1 MVWGSR
7 PFRLDGLVGYG
18 GAGRYPDTGGYPD
31 IGRYPD
37 TGIQMSA
44 RGIRIPA
51 DKCIV
56 EEAKKALKLI
66 SSIDTSKIVV
76 LFCSRTTS
84 TPIERFVELYFR
96 RQHLSRAL
104 LNSFLCRQQSRQG
117 V

>member
-1 MVWGSR
+1 ML
-7 PFRLDGLVGYG
+7 P
-18 GAGRYPDTGGYPD
+18 
-31 IGRYPD
+31 
-37 TGIQMSA
+37 GIRMSA

-76 LFCSRTTS
+76 LFCSRMTS

-96 RQHLSRAL
+96 RQLLSRAL